1 MIEMSDKDAGSF
13 AIGFL
18 IGAITGVAIG
28 FLYAPKAG
36 KETRALLKE
45 KAEDF
50 REKAEGVAEK
60 AMETATEAGKRVI
73 DKISSKDDK

>member
-1 MIEMSDKDAGSF
+1 MSDKDAGTF

-28 FLYAPKAG
+28 FLYAPKSG
-36 KETRALLKE
+36 RETRALLKE

-50 REKAEGVAEK
+50 REKAEEVAEK
-60 AMETATEAGKRVI
+60 AMESASGAGKKVI
-73 DKISSKDDK
+73 DKISSKDD